1 LKTSLSRALNRQS
14 KHRKTEENAMAAIL
28 RAFIL
33 FSKVLK
39 ALNFAFGFASLLN
52 RHSYYES
59 TAYQTNRSV
68 EDSEPVFTFRLNVFD
83 HC

>member
-1 LKTSLSRALNRQS
+1 
-14 KHRKTEENAMAAIL
+14 MAAIL

-52 RHSYYES
+52 RHSYYKS
-59 TAYQTNRSV
+59 TAHHTNRG
-68 EDSEPVFTFRLNVFD
+68 
-83 HC
+83 